1 MFHLK
6 SNENRKSLNKIIV
19 HAKTIKT
26 RYCCELVTDCL
37 YLIIDT
43 HAKSREYP
51 EHQYWPDQ
59 SRSIRE
65 KNTHWPILSR
75 IGPSCIICITT
86 ANKLVKRLDSLKG
99 KNKNT

>member
-26 RYCCELVTDCL
+26 RYCCELV
-37 YLIIDT
+37 
-43 HAKSREYP
+43 KS
-51 EHQYWPDQ
+51 
-59 SRSIRE
+59 
-65 KNTHWPILSR
+65 
-75 IGPSCIICITT
+75 
-86 ANKLVKRLDSLKG
+86 LDSLKG